1 MDLPKRKPTRLK
13 NYDYSSP
20 GAYFVTICTQNKK
33 QILSKISIVGEGFCA
48 LPKNEL
54 TPIGSIVE
62 KSICYIDN
70 SYEHLKIDKYVIMPN
85 HIHLL
90 ISITG
95 GHGDPPLPQIIG
107 QFKSYTQKSYR
118 EKLWQRSFHDHVI
131 RNENDYDK
139 IWEYIDTNVLKWNED
154 CFNPSDK
161 ED

>member
-95 GHGDPPLPQIIG
+95 GHGDPPLQGEFEVRSSNYASCTPHYASSDSVCSWG
-107 QFKSYTQKSYR
+107 SASFL
-118 EKLWQRSFHDHVI
+118 EKL
-131 RNENDYDK
+131 
-139 IWEYIDTNVLKWNED
+139 
-154 CFNPSDK
+154 
-161 ED
+161 

>member
-1 MDLPKRKPTRLK
+1 MNK
-13 NYDYSSP
+13 
-20 GAYFVTICTQNKK
+20 AYTNVA
-33 QILSKISIVGEGFCA
+33 V
-48 LPKNEL
+48 
-54 TPIGSIVE
+54 
-62 KSICYIDN
+62 
-70 SYEHLKIDKYVIMPN
+70 DKYIIMPN
-85 HIHLL
+85 HIHLI

-95 GHGDPPLPQIIG
+95 GHGDPPLQQIIG